1 VLNLDGN
8 ALSEWADVALLVRLA
23 ATARHA
29 SRTAKRMRVP
39 PQAHQPILEQLHLS
53 GNQLTCVQPPP
64 DAGAFRTLRT
74 LLLAGN
80 RIADWCAPATAAPE
94 CKPSV

>member
-1 VLNLDGN
+1 MQ
-8 ALSEWADVALLVRLA
+8 A
-23 ATARHA
+23 APLTH
-29 SRTAKRMRVP
+29 SSSSQ
-39 PQAHQPILEQLHLS
+39 QAHQPILEQLHLS

-80 RIADWCAPATAAPE
+80 RIADWCAPTAV
-94 CKPSV
+94 SRS